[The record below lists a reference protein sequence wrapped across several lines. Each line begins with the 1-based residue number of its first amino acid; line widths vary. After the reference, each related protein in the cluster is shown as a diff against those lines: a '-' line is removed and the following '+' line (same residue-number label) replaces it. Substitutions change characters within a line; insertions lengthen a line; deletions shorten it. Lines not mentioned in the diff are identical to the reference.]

1 MRRSVDCTADMI
13 GVVRIIRPSIDP
25 LPKGAKLQIIRVR
38 CKLSLFR
45 ESCEAR
51 PYGFD
56 PLFGSIE
63 IE

>member
-1 MRRSVDCTADMI
+1 MLRSVDCTADMI
-13 GVVRIIRPSIDP
+13 GAAQIIRPSTDP

-45 ESCEAR
+45 ERCEAR
-51 PYGFD
+51 PYVFG

-63 IE
+63 IA